1 MRNIYFAL
9 AVVLLAASFA
19 VYFKPKEDA
28 APLPSVLSIDDS
40 DNVVEAPSVIDPPA
54 APKPKINTA
63 DGSIPNLLQNG
74 SFESALNPWIAEE
87 FATWSSGTGVD
98 SSGALVI
105 NAPEITENSRFIY
118 EKSVSQCVLLNT
130 GVEFDLEASF
140 QYPGAVSENSHA
152 NRINVI
158 WYETAD
164 CSRGGQFGS
173 YAEPQLV
180 RSEWQRVARR
190 GLVPA
195 LGAVAARI
203 EIAQSQRG
211 NNNAEAVWDD
221 VVFTMTKSKVAEETP
236 DTESA
241 EFTRPVGENYVQNS
255 RFDSNIDGWWPKP
268 SKRLQWHDAGDPH
281 GGVIAASLPNE
292 SDSSM
297 GTGAFSQC
305 INIGSHTRFELGAM
319 VKLDPSSTQ
328 RGGGRLRPAWYQGLN
343 CAGRNSAS
351 GKHADVDK
359 DANGWQSLVVRD
371 LTPKFNA
378 KSVRISVIHSI
389 EGRGEH
395 TLWWDDFYFR
405 AY

>member
-1 MRNIYFAL
+1 MRNIYFVLAL
-9 AVVLLAASFA
+9 VLLAALLA

-28 APLPSVLSIDDS
+28 ASLPSVLSIDDS
-40 DNVVEAPSVIDPPA
+40 DGIVEAPSAIEQPTS
-54 APKPKINTA
+54 PKPRIRTA
-63 DGSIPNLLQNG
+63 DTSVPNLLQNG
-74 SFESALNPWIAEE
+74 SFDSALNPWIAEE
-87 FATWSSGTGVD
+87 FATWSSGIGVD

-105 NAPEITENSRFIY
+105 NAPEITSDSRIIY
-118 EKSVSQCVLLNT
+118 EKSVSQCVPLKA
-130 GVEFDLEASF
+130 GVEFDLEARF
-140 QYPGAVSENSHA
+140 QYPETMPENPHA

-158 WYETAD
+158 WYETPD
-164 CSRGGQFGS
+164 CTRGGQFGS

-180 RSEWQRVARR
+180 RGEWQRVARR
-190 GLVPA
+190 ALVPA

-203 EIAQSQRG
+203 EIAQNQRG

-241 EFTRPVGENYVQNS
+241 EFTRPMGENYVQNS
-255 RFDSNIDGWWPKP
+255 RFDSNIDAWWPKP

-281 GGVIAASLPNE
+281 GGVIAASLPND

-297 GTGAFSQC
+297 GTGSFSQC

-359 DANGWQSLVVRD
+359 DATGWQSLVVRD